1 MTKGAFW
8 DALSDDLQDPEFR
21 RHYLLET
28 ERVAAIDRMVN
39 QLDDIRESLGLSK
52 ADLARAIQRTP
63 ATVRRLLTSK
73 SVNPE
78 FAVVVQMA
86 AVLGYRLTLEPMT
99 DAERIE
105 ISETLRTR
113 SA

>member
-1 MTKGAFW
+1 MTRSAFW
-8 DALSDDLQDPEFR
+8 DDLANDLQDPEFR
-21 RHYLLET
+21 RHHLLET

-39 QLDDIRESLGLSK
+39 QLDDIRGSLGMTK

-73 SVNPE
+73 SANPE

-86 AVLGYRLTLEPMT
+86 AVLGYRVTLEPMS
-99 DAERIE
+99 DADRAE
-105 ISETLRTR
+105 ISEALRAR

>member
-1 MTKGAFW
+1 MTNSAFQ
-8 DALSDDLQDPEFR
+8 DDLADDLQDPEFR
-21 RHYLLET
+21 RHYLLQT
-28 ERVAAIDRMVN
+28 ERVAAIDRVVN
-39 QLDDIRESLGLSK
+39 QLDDVRESLGLSK